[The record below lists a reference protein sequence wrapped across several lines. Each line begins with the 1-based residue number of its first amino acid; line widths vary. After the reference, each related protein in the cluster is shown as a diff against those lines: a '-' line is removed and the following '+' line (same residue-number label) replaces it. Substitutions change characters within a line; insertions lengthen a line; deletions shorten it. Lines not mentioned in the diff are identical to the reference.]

1 MNRKQYTTE
10 VWKKKDI
17 RWLAA
22 GMLAIGIFIG
32 VCISCVVLLISQ
44 TDFEPAEDLPE
55 YSPAAIA
62 EAVR

>member
-32 VCISCVVLLISQ
+32 VCISCAVLLIAS
-44 TDFEPAEDLPE
+44 TDYEPEEDLPE
-55 YSPAAIA
+55 YRPAAIA